1 MPSNVNINYTFIQ
14 IQRAI
19 MHQIIGKTAYNA
31 NTRCEYSEELL
42 ELDDVAK
49 GILISRLSDAL
60 GLNSKSF
67 KLDLA
72 NDGIDSTFSLMK
84 NITSLD
90 EQGFIDNSKDI
101 ATHLAMSSNRGGI
114 PGGFLLFLDCQYN
127 SRPLYILIKA
137 EPHDAL
143 SIAHHQAQAL
153 KDIILSPSQKMYKV
167 FCMIQNDSE
176 QTKDSFTYLLFD
188 EQFSSGVNLA
198 KYFYKDFLGLTL
210 SGNSALM
217 TKMFYEKMLM
227 LIRKNFLEDYSMR
240 AHIEEELASILT
252 NEEMLI
258 VPSQI
263 INSIIPLEHR
273 DLFLN
278 KICTDEFSQSFS
290 KDLSQLRLVLAKK
303 RVDICKGI
311 KLSGDTEFFS
321 SKVNIGEDPER
332 PGIVII
338 TVDTNE

>member
-1 MPSNVNINYTFIQ
+1 
-14 IQRAI
+14 
-19 MHQIIGKTAYNA
+19 
-31 NTRCEYSEELL
+31 
-42 ELDDVAK
+42 
-49 GILISRLSDAL
+49 
-60 GLNSKSF
+60 
-67 KLDLA
+67 
-72 NDGIDSTFSLMK
+72 
-84 NITSLD
+84 
-90 EQGFIDNSKDI
+90 
-101 ATHLAMSSNRGGI
+101 
-114 PGGFLLFLDCQYN
+114 
-127 SRPLYILIKA
+127 
-137 EPHDAL
+137 
-143 SIAHHQAQAL
+143 
-153 KDIILSPSQKMYKV
+153 
-167 FCMIQNDSE
+167 MIQNDSE
-176 QTKDSFTYLLFD
+176 QTKNSFTYLLFD

-217 TKMFYEKMLM
+217 TKMFYEKMLL
-227 LIRKNFLEDYSMR
+227 LIRKKFSEDYSTR

-258 VPSQI
+258 VPSQV

-278 KICTDEFSQSFS
+278 KICTDEFAQSFS